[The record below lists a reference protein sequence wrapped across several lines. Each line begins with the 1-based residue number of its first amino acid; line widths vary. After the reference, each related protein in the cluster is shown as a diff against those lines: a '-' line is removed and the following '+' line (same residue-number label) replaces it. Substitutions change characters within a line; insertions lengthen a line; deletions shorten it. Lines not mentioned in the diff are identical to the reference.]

1 MRASLRSSKSAAPFI
16 SSPPPAKSSPVKA
29 KRPGSK
35 LTKPVGR
42 SVSSV
47 SGKRPGYLN
56 ADVVHIPLKGDSA
69 NSLPQ
74 HHRNE
79 GYSQSSTISMGGLDR
94 RTASA
99 LQLADIPISE
109 GGMELVAIADRQ
121 SLHNLVSSIEGHFN
135 VQLDPNLDLTEA
147 EHFALY
153 TSIPPIA
160 AASEF
165 DETSAY
171 YAPVDAGEILTPDEV
186 ARRLAAANGL

>member
-1 MRASLRSSKSAAPFI
+1 MVILFFSVLTYYFRDVFI
-16 SSPPPAKSSPVKA
+16 F
-29 KRPGSK
+29 
-35 LTKPVGR
+35 
-42 SVSSV
+42 
-47 SGKRPGYLN
+47 
-56 ADVVHIPLKGDSA
+56 
-69 NSLPQ
+69 
-74 HHRNE
+74 
-79 GYSQSSTISMGGLDR
+79 
-94 RTASA
+94 ASA